1 MSERKYRIICLKRS
15 ECKMEDGYF
24 RWIKAVYWMPNRAG
38 YTNDPEEAGIY
49 SGIMVED
56 CSGCKGDWLLEPIS
70 RAERFPV
77 NMNTAIDGWDY

>member
-49 SGIMVED
+49 SGIMIED
-56 CSGCKGDWLLEPIS
+56 CAGCKGDWVLEPIS
-70 RAERFPV
+70 RAERCPV
-77 NMNTAIDGWDY
+77 NMDAAGRDY

>member
-1 MSERKYRIICLKRS
+1 LKRS

-49 SGIMVED
+49 SGIMIED
-56 CSGCKGDWLLEPIS
+56 CAGCKGDWVLEPIS
-70 RAERFPV
+70 RAERCPV
-77 NMNTAIDGWDY
+77 NMDAAGRDY